1 VPAGVQAAE
10 NSNDGA
16 EALATYAKTKK
27 LKKCPSCRQLVEKS
41 QGCNAITCRC
51 GICFCYICGKQVPPA
66 GEANPTAARFC
77 RGCDANV
84 RCVRGFHDDD
94 DDERMM
100 TAATAAATILA
111 NAHSCCSC
119 WPAQWLSARAVPRIC
134 AQSPQ
139 QPARRSYNFMFY

>member
-1 VPAGVQAAE
+1 MQAAE

-84 RCVRGFHDDD
+84 RCVRGFH
-94 DDERMM
+94 
-100 TAATAAATILA
+100 
-111 NAHSCCSC
+111 
-119 WPAQWLSARAVPRIC
+119 
-134 AQSPQ
+134 
-139 QPARRSYNFMFY
+139 